1 MYKNNT
7 EPQEQSLNNN
17 LNARNGQHL
26 APKTSFHPEV
36 SPWSFG
42 AWKKLTGLVI
52 LVIFM
57 ITYLINPIIA
67 YGKSNLSVKLNQLV
81 YESSDK
87 MTIKVNVNPTKN
99 ISDSRVTLAIGA
111 EDDPVYSRTLFL
123 GNLKVGAKKSVK
135 FSKNNVTDFG
145 LDLGKTSLRVIL
157 TENQKTISKFST
169 EVGVKKKDVKG
180 VINATLALKLA
191 DKPHID
197 SDKNITDDF
206 TQKRIMPKIEKYYR
220 IASKNPG
227 KINFI
232 VSPILADT
240 IHVISNGYNLREAD
254 KLKFMPNSSP
264 SSLKAKRLLDIY
276 NKLFMKGQA
285 NMIATSYSQ
294 IDCQTLLNND
304 LKDQIEQGKT
314 TLEKIFGASYSA
326 LYINNYCN
334 PTSSKSE
341 AWIMNNA
348 TMGTKYLPATT
359 PLLGSE
365 NTQASTIKML
375 AHLAQAIN
383 ENNNSIVLISKNVPK
398 PENITHLLNTIKK
411 IKWIKLVPLKDIER
425 KTSTEKTEKINKNR
439 KNSDLGKARA
449 NYVLLKEA
457 FTTENKSFQ
466 KAQMS
471 IYLAEDKNTSA
482 EQAIILAKEAREL
495 LDDELSKIVLKLSPL
510 TLTGRDGKLPIK
522 IQNDT
527 NSKLKLS
534 LVIKAKNLD
543 VRKGKKTVVINP
555 RENMLSIPVKV
566 LKSGQHKVLVILK
579 SNNKI
584 ITKKYFL
591 VSTQLPSVFWYYVAA
606 VSLLLFLIILGAF
619 YVRARRS
626 KLHAKS

>member
-1 MYKNNT
+1 M
-7 EPQEQSLNNN
+7 EPQRQSLNAN
-17 LNARNGQHL
+17 LNAHRGKHL
-26 APKTSFHPEV
+26 AAKTSFHPRV
-36 SPWSFG
+36 IPWSVDM
-42 AWKKLTGLVI
+42 WKELTGLVI
-52 LVIFM
+52 VAIFT
-57 ITYLINPIIA
+57 ITYLINPITA

-81 YESSDK
+81 YESSDN
-87 MTIKVNVNPTKN
+87 MTIKVDINPTQN
-99 ISDSRVTLAIGA
+99 ISDSRVTLVIGA
-111 EDDPVYSRTLFL
+111 KDDPVYSRTFFL
-123 GNLKVGAKKSVK
+123 GNLKVGTKKSIE

-145 LDLGKTSLRVIL
+145 LDLGKTSLRIML

-180 VINATLALKLA
+180 VINTALALKLA

-206 TQKRIMPKIEKYYR
+206 TQKRILPKIEKYYK
-220 IASKNPG
+220 IASKNRG

-232 VSPILADT
+232 VSPMLAET
-240 IHVISNGYNLREAD
+240 IQIIANGYNLRETD
-254 KLKFMPNSSP
+254 KLKFMPDSSP
-264 SSLKAKRLLDIY
+264 SSLKAKRLIDIY

-314 TLEKIFGASYSA
+314 ILEKIFGLSHSA

-348 TMGTKYLPATT
+348 TMGFKYLPATT

-365 NTQASTIKML
+365 NTQASTMKVL
-375 AHLAQAIN
+375 AHLTQAIN
-383 ENNNSIVLISKNVPK
+383 VNNNSIVLISKNVPK

-425 KTSTEKTEKINKNR
+425 KTSTKKIKEINKNR

-449 NYVLLKEA
+449 NYVLLKEV

-471 IYLAEDKNTSA
+471 IYLAEDENTSA
-482 EQAIILAKEAREL
+482 EQARILAKKAKEL
-495 LDDELSKIVLKLSPL
+495 LDDELSKIVLKLSSL

-534 LVIKAKNLD
+534 LVIKSKDLD
-543 VRKGKKTVVINP
+543 VGKGKKTIFINP
-555 RENMLSIPVKV
+555 KENMLSIPVKV

-579 SNNKI
+579 SKDKVV
-584 ITKKYFL
+584 TKKYFL

-606 VSLLLFLIILGAF
+606 IALLLFLIVSGAF

-626 KLHAKS
+626 KLHTKS